1 MALILNPNIEDINQ
15 LLTNEQIEAS
25 KRIIQTRMKKYP
37 PFKQTQ
43 QTQQK
48 NRYSRFKKTHE
59 EIEVPLTPIQNLLE
73 NRSSSNDLFN
83 YWKKRIHTEEQQL
96 AYVALEVLGILV
108 TSSLTERSF
117 SKSRYVINNL
127 RTNVSPENARDQMIV
142 KCNKE
147 IAKKVLET
155 IDLNSSITE

>member
-59 EIEVPLTPIQNLLE
+59 EIEAPLTPIQNLLE

-83 YWKKRIHTEEQQL
+83 
-96 AYVALEVLGILV
+96 
-108 TSSLTERSF
+108 
-117 SKSRYVINNL
+117 
-127 RTNVSPENARDQMIV
+127 
-142 KCNKE
+142 
-147 IAKKVLET
+147 
-155 IDLNSSITE
+155 